1 MKKTLLIALIAL
13 LAASCS
19 CQQRLE
25 RLHDRCPDCFTAATA
40 QIIDTVI
47 LPGKILTADFS
58 LSELAENA
66 PLIVHQ
72 NDVTLTIDEKGDT
85 VKVYVE
91 VPPDTVELTR
101 TVTVPC
107 PQEPQDP
114 QWEVAAAVAVVLIIA
129 IWAIIHELKNK
140 KRKQS

>member
-1 MKKTLLIALIAL
+1 M
-13 LAASCS
+13 
-19 CQQRLE
+19 
-25 RLHDRCPDCFTAATA
+25 
-40 QIIDTVI
+40 
-47 LPGKILTADFS
+47 
-58 LSELAENA
+58 
-66 PLIVHQ
+66 
-72 NDVTLTIDEKGDT
+72 
-85 VKVYVE
+85 KVYVE

-140 KRKQS
+140 EK